1 MATAYVLHLL
11 FVVVWIGGLIFLQLA
26 LWPAT
31 GAQLRESSS
40 RIPLLAAVLERFLW
54 LAWAAAI
61 ILPVTG
67 FWLIGAYGGMA
78 RLGGHIHLMTG
89 VGLMM
94 VLLHLALYLAAFLP
108 LRRAVA
114 AGEWESAGRQLQ
126 WVRWLTWLLLLAGI
140 LVILITGLGAR
151 GGL

>member
-1 MATAYVLHLL
+1 MATAYALHLL
-11 FVVVWIGGLIFLQLA
+11 FVVIWIGGLIFLQLA

-31 GAQLRESSS
+31 GAHLPEPSV
-40 RIPLLAAVLERFLW
+40 RIRLLTAALERFLW
-54 LAWAAAI
+54 LGWAAAI

-67 FWLIGAYGGMA
+67 FWLIGVYGGMA
-78 RLGGHIHLMTG
+78 RLGWHIHLMTG
-89 VGLMM
+89 VGLLM

-114 AGEWESAGRQLQ
+114 AGDWDSAERRLR
-126 WVRWLTWLLLLAGI
+126 WVRWLTWVLLLAGV
-140 LVILITGLGAR
+140 LVILLTGLGAR

>member
-1 MATAYVLHLL
+1 MAIAYALHLL
-11 FVVVWIGGLIFLQLA
+11 FVAVWIGGLMFLQLA

-31 GAQLRESSS
+31 GAHPPEPSA
-40 RIPLLAAVLERFLW
+40 RIQLLAAALERFLW
-54 LAWAAAI
+54 LVGWAAAL

-67 FWLIGAYGGMA
+67 FWLIGFHGGMA
-78 RLGGHIHLMTG
+78 RVGWHIHLMTG
-89 VGLMM
+89 VGLLM
-94 VLLHLALYLAAFLP
+94 VLLHLTLYLAVFLP

-114 AGEWESAGRQLQ
+114 AGDWASADLGWIRG
-126 WVRWLTWLLLLAGI
+126 LTWLLLLAGV

>member
-1 MATAYVLHLL
+1 MAIAYALHLL
-11 FVVVWIGGLIFLQLA
+11 FVVVWIGGLMFLQLA

-31 GAQLRESSS
+31 GAHLPEPSA
-40 RIPLLAAVLERFLW
+40 RIRLLTAALERFLW
-54 LAWAAAI
+54 LGWGAAI

-78 RLGGHIHLMTG
+78 HLGWPIHLMTG
-89 VGLMM
+89 VGLLM
-94 VLLHLALYLAAFLP
+94 VLLHLALYLAVFLP
-108 LRRAVA
+108 LQRAVA
-114 AGEWESAGRQLQ
+114 VGEWESAGRQLQ